1 MFFFILVFFLLDI
14 IIVFLTK
21 FLSWSLIGVKGQLN
35 RHGDLPFTVF
45 FVFFFFYCIFRSRV
59 WWVTF
64 SDSPKK
70 IFS

>member
-35 RHGDLPFTVF
+35 RHGDLPLTVFFFLFCFFTVF
-45 FVFFFFYCIFRSRV
+45 FEAEFGG
-59 WWVTF
+59 
-64 SDSPKK
+64 
-70 IFS
+70 

>member
-45 FVFFFFYCIFRSRV
+45 FCCFFFLLY
-59 WWVTF
+59 F
-64 SDSPKK
+64 SKQSLVGN
-70 IFS
+70 I

>member
-45 FVFFFFYCIFRSRV
+45 FFFFFFFTV
-59 WWVTF
+59 F
-64 SDSPKK
+64 
-70 IFS
+70 FEAEFGG

>member
-45 FVFFFFYCIFRSRV
+45 FFFFFFLLY
-59 WWVTF
+59 F
-64 SDSPKK
+64 SKQSLVGN
-70 IFS
+70 I

>member
-45 FVFFFFYCIFRSRV
+45 FFCFVFLLY
-59 WWVTF
+59 F
-64 SDSPKK
+64 SKQSLVGN
-70 IFS
+70 I

>member
-45 FVFFFFYCIFRSRV
+45 FLFCFFTVFFEAEFGG
-59 WWVTF
+59 
-64 SDSPKK
+64 
-70 IFS
+70 

>member
-45 FVFFFFYCIFRSRV
+45 LFCFVFLLY
-59 WWVTF
+59 F
-64 SDSPKK
+64 SKQSLVGN
-70 IFS
+70 I

>member
-45 FVFFFFYCIFRSRV
+45 FFFSFFTVFFEAEFGG
-59 WWVTF
+59 
-64 SDSPKK
+64 
-70 IFS
+70 